1 MKKYID
7 SDSMSETYAGRIDAA
22 PSESLYYITLM
33 VGLVKMNTTI
43 QLTKGNKAYRH
54 TVYMFQWTKVSSI

>member
-22 PSESLYYITLM
+22 PSESLWVLYHPNGWPSQNEHNDPT
-33 VGLVKMNTTI
+33 N
-43 QLTKGNKAYRH
+43 
-54 TVYMFQWTKVSSI
+54 